1 MFLIQSTLNMEAS
14 SRFLNQ
20 SLIERHRDSLNKV
33 EGPANKDDL
42 FESITHNLKKNKAT
56 VVSHYY
62 VDPLIQ
68 EITEKTGGFV
78 GDSLEMAKFGNRCKS
93 ENLIVCGVKFMA
105 ETAKILSP
113 EKGIFV
119 PTLESTCSLDLGC
132 PADELKELKNKHP
145 ERELVVYANTSA
157 EVKAMSDWV
166 VTSSIAKEIIE
177 DLHFE
182 GKKILWAPDKYLGSY
197 LQKETG
203 ADMILWDSA
212 CVVHEEFKSNG
223 IKDLKALHPDAG
235 VLVHPESPPE
245 VIEMADAVGSTSHLI
260 KASKELDF
268 DKFIVATDKSIFYKM
283 SQFSPNKEFFEA
295 PTGGVGSS
303 CKSCAHCPWM
313 GLNSLYNLDKCVLE
327 LNNEIQLDESL
338 IKSAKEPLDKMIQF
352 NA

>member
-78 GDSLEMAKFGNRCKS
+78 GDSLEMAKFGNHCKS

-113 EKGIFV
+113 EKSIFV

-327 LNNEIQLDESL
+327 LKNEIQLDESL
-338 IKSAKEPLDKMIQF
+338 IQSAKEPLDKMIQF

>member
-33 EGPANKDDL
+33 EGPADKDDL

-78 GDSLEMAKFGNRCKS
+78 GDSLEMAKFGSRCKS

-113 EKGIFV
+113 EKSIFV

>member
-1 MFLIQSTLNMEAS
+1 MFLIQSALNMEAS
-14 SRFLNQ
+14 SRFLNK
-20 SLIERHRDSLNKV
+20 SLIERHRDSLNKI

-78 GDSLEMAKFGNRCKS
+78 GDSLEMAKFGNHCKS

-113 EKGIFV
+113 EKSIFV

>member
-33 EGPANKDDL
+33 EGPADKDDL

-78 GDSLEMAKFGNRCKS
+78 GDSLEMAKFGSRCES

-113 EKGIFV
+113 EKSIFV

>member
-1 MFLIQSTLNMEAS
+1 MFLIQSALNMEAS

-20 SLIERHRDSLNKV
+20 SLIDRHRDSLNKV
-33 EGPANKDDL
+33 EGPTNKDDL
-42 FESITHNLKKNKAT
+42 FKSITYNLKKNKAS

-68 EITEKTGGFV
+68 EITEETGGFV
-78 GDSLEMAKFGNRCKS
+78 GDSLEMAKFGSRCES

-113 EKGIFV
+113 EKSIFV

-327 LNNEIQLDESL
+327 LKNEIQLDESL
-338 IKSAKEPLDKMIQF
+338 IQSAKEPLDKMIQF

>member
-1 MFLIQSTLNMEAS
+1 MFLIQSTVNMEAS

-113 EKGIFV
+113 EKSIFV

-327 LNNEIQLDESL
+327 LKNEIQLDESL
-338 IKSAKEPLDKMIQF
+338 IQSAKEPLDKMIQF

>member
-68 EITEKTGGFV
+68 EITEKTGGFI

-113 EKGIFV
+113 EKSIFV

-260 KASKELDF
+260 KASRELDF

-327 LNNEIQLDESL
+327 LKNEIQLDESL
-338 IKSAKEPLDKMIQF
+338 IQSAKEPLDKMIQF

>member
-1 MFLIQSTLNMEAS
+1 MFLIQLTVNMEAS

-113 EKGIFV
+113 EKSIFV

>member
-1 MFLIQSTLNMEAS
+1 MFLIQSALNMEAS
-14 SRFLNQ
+14 SRFLNK
-20 SLIERHRDSLNKV
+20 SLIERHRDSLNKI

-78 GDSLEMAKFGNRCKS
+78 GDSLEMAKFGNHCKS

-113 EKGIFV
+113 EKSIFV

-260 KASKELDF
+260 NASKELDF

>member
-42 FESITHNLKKNKAT
+42 FESITHNLKKNKAS

-78 GDSLEMAKFGNRCKS
+78 GDSLEMAKFGNHCKS

-113 EKGIFV
+113 EKSIFV

>member
-1 MFLIQSTLNMEAS
+1 MFLIQSALNMEAS
-14 SRFLNQ
+14 SRFLNK

-68 EITEKTGGFV
+68 EITEKTDGFV

-113 EKGIFV
+113 EKSIFV

-260 KASKELDF
+260 KASRELDF
-268 DKFIVATDKSIFYKM
+268 EKFIVATDKSIFYKM

>member
-1 MFLIQSTLNMEAS
+1 MEAS

-78 GDSLEMAKFGNRCKS
+78 GDSLEMAKFGNHCKS

-113 EKGIFV
+113 EKSIFV

>member
-1 MFLIQSTLNMEAS
+1 MFLIQSTVNMEAS

-33 EGPANKDDL
+33 EGPADKDDL

-113 EKGIFV
+113 EKSIFV

>member
-78 GDSLEMAKFGNRCKS
+78 GDSLEMAKFGSRCES

-113 EKGIFV
+113 EKSIFV

-313 GLNSLYNLDKCVLE
+313 GLNSLNNLDKCVLE
-327 LNNEIQLDESL
+327 LKNEIQLDESL
-338 IKSAKEPLDKMIQF
+338 IQSAKEPLDKMIQF

>member
-78 GDSLEMAKFGNRCKS
+78 GDSLEMAKFGSRCES

-113 EKGIFV
+113 EKSIFV

>member
-33 EGPANKDDL
+33 EGPADKDDL

-113 EKGIFV
+113 EKSIFV

-338 IKSAKEPLDKMIQF
+338 VKSAKEPLDKMIQF

>member
-113 EKGIFV
+113 EKSIFV

>member
-1 MFLIQSTLNMEAS
+1 MDAS

-113 EKGIFV
+113 EKSIFV

>member
-1 MFLIQSTLNMEAS
+1 MFLIQSTVNMEAS

-42 FESITHNLKKNKAT
+42 FESITHNLKKNKAS

-113 EKGIFV
+113 EKSIFV

>member
-1 MFLIQSTLNMEAS
+1 MFLIQSTVNMEAS

-113 EKGIFV
+113 EKSIFV

-295 PTGGVGSS
+295 PTGGVGTS